1 MANLGT
7 KKPHIAVVSWADA
20 EAASSAVVTSE
31 SMVDGEV
38 QVRLVNLVELSFK
51 LKEIRW
57 AAIVVVKRI
66 EIARDADTPRSK
78 KSA

>member
-1 MANLGT
+1 
-7 KKPHIAVVSWADA
+7 
-20 EAASSAVVTSE
+20 
-31 SMVDGEV
+31 MVDGEV